1 MSSVITR
8 VTAGDEPRF
17 AFQTDW
23 DGYQAIAK
31 ILQASADHVRIAF
44 DGERVELRMS
54 PSPLHERDMRRLRY
68 LVEALADARAVPR
81 LELGATR
88 WDRPEAERGLEA
100 DTSFYLGLSKIEAVH
115 DRPKDLALW
124 PLPDLAIEVDHSAP
138 QIDRESIYVAL
149 RVPEIWR
156 FDGAD
161 LEIDVL
167 NGDAYTTGDIS
178 PTFGATA
185 AEVAAWVLDRDAR
198 DDREWEQR
206 VDAWAQARFGG

>member
-1 MSSVITR
+1 MS
-8 VTAGDEPRF
+8 TATARKHATDEPRF
-17 AFQTDW
+17 AFRTDW

-31 ILQASADHVRIAF
+31 ILENSADHVLIAF

-68 LVEALADARAVPR
+68 LVEALADARGLPR

-100 DTSFYLGLSKIEAVH
+100 DTSFYLEMSRIEAVH
-115 DRPKDLALW
+115 ERPTDLALW
-124 PLPDLAIEVDHSAP
+124 PLPDLAIEVDHSTP
-138 QIDRESIYVAL
+138 SIDRGSIYAAL

-167 NGDAYTTGDIS
+167 NGDAYNTGNFS
-178 PTFGATA
+178 PTFGAAA
-185 AEVAAWVLDRDAR
+185 AEIVAWVLDRDAR
-198 DDREWEQR
+198 EDREWEER
-206 VDAWAQARFGG
+206 VGAWVQARFGV